1 MLRSKIS
8 ELINRL
14 IRSRWALRAELEA
27 LLIAAYRAGAIRVV
41 YDIGAH
47 KGRWSLQ
54 MKKVMPNARFL
65 LFEANPLHAN
75 DLATTGLEY
84 EICALSRAGLAGG
97 EFYSLRDDSGSTGG
111 SFYKE
116 KTPQYLPVSKE

>member
-84 EICALSRAGLAGG
+84 EICALSRAGLAEGAVFLPSDG
-97 EFYSLRDDSGSTGG
+97 FCVTGG
-111 SFYKE
+111 AFF
-116 KTPQYLPVSKE
+116 